1 MNIIEAITSCTWAIQ
16 PEVLRLILEVAN
28 RERSDSIVEALEKR
42 KDIQLENARLATTRN
57 DVAIIPVSGPIFK
70 YANMFTMISG
80 GSSLQ
85 ILMRD
90 LNTALEN
97 PDIKNIILNIDSPG
111 GEVNGVS
118 EFANAIYAA
127 RSQKN
132 IVAYVGG
139 LGASAAYWIASA
151 ASQIVV
157 DETALVGSIG
167 VVASYIDDSE
177 RMAKEGVKEIEII
190 SSTSPNKRPNP
201 ASEDGRAVIQAR
213 VDAIQEVFVE
223 TVARNRGVAVETVLE
238 DFGKGDVLIGKNA
251 VQVGLADRLGSLE
264 GVIEALSTNHINQKE
279 TAKMSTKNDAASYTA
294 EEITPQFILDNFP
307 AIAEGFREDGKLAE
321 RVRIQ
326 EIHALSRPGLEELIH
341 DSMFHTDSDAGEVA
355 LRIIEKDK
363 IRRKAESA
371 ALKEDAKEVP
381 PLAANAPESDEA
393 AEQKMVDA
401 AVIHGLNKRVNI

>member
-1 MNIIEAITSCTWAIQ
+1 MCS
-16 PEVLRLILEVAN
+16 
-28 RERSDSIVEALEKR
+28 SDL
-42 KDIQLENARLATTRN
+42 
-57 DVAIIPVSGPIFK
+57 
-70 YANMFTMISG
+70 
-80 GSSLQ
+80 
-85 ILMRD
+85 
-90 LNTALEN
+90 
-97 PDIKNIILNIDSPG
+97 
-111 GEVNGVS
+111 
-118 EFANAIYAA
+118 
-127 RSQKN
+127 
-132 IVAYVGG
+132 
-139 LGASAAYWIASA
+139 
-151 ASQIVV
+151 
-157 DETALVGSIG
+157 
-167 VVASYIDDSE
+167 
-177 RMAKEGVKEIEII
+177 
-190 SSTSPNKRPNP
+190 TSPNKRPNP

>member
-90 LNTALEN
+90 FNTALEN
-97 PDIKNIILNIDSPG
+97 SDIKNIILNIDSPG

-118 EFANAIYAA
+118 EFANAIYDA
-127 RSQKN
+127 RSKKN
-132 IVAYVGG
+132 IIAYVGG
-139 LGASAAYWIASA
+139 LGASAAYWIASS
-151 ASQIVV
+151 ASQIIV
-157 DETALVGSIG
+157 DETAQVGSIG

-201 ASEDGRAVIQAR
+201 ASEDGRTVIQAR

-223 TVARNRGVAVETVLE
+223 TVARNRGVTVETVLE

-251 VQVGLADRLGSLE
+251 VQAGLADRLGSLE
-264 GVIEALSTNHINQKE
+264 GIIETLSIKQKE
-279 TAKMSTKNDAASYTA
+279 TAKMSTKNDAASYTTA
-294 EEITPQFILDNFP
+294 EEITKDFILDNFP
-307 AIAEGFREDGKLAE
+307 TIAEGFREDGKLAE

-326 EIHALSRPGLEELIH
+326 EIQALSRPGMEELIH
-341 DSMFHTDSDAGEVA
+341 DSMFHTDSNAGDVA
-355 LRIIEKDK
+355 LLIIEKEK
-363 IRRKAESA
+363 IRRKAEIA
-371 ALKEDAKEVP
+371 TLKEDAAEVP
-381 PLAANAPESDEA
+381 PLAASAPESDEA

-401 AVIHGLNKRVNI
+401 AVIHGLNKRVSI